1 MRASCL
7 HCTRSR
13 ACNRVIKS
21 GVGSAGLRAGVGC
34 TAPVA
39 VIRDI
44 LVSKTKEDD
53 EGRAE
58 IAVKATD

>member
-1 MRASCL
+1 M
-7 HCTRSR
+7 
-13 ACNRVIKS
+13 
-21 GVGSAGLRAGVGC
+21 GSAGLRAGVGC

-44 LVSKTKEDD
+44 LMSKTEEDD